1 MCTYEEPTKCPS
13 LNGTECGGHGEC
25 NNLNQCHCDKDW
37 GSDLCVDFGGGGGES
52 YIFNSW
58 VENLVVYSLVE
69 LNSDREI
76 REIKLEV
83 FDNSIFVSL

>member
-52 YIFNSW
+52 YCKIYFCRGWLEIS
-58 VENLVVYSLVE
+58 VDHSLLLELESGREFGKSNLW
-69 LNSDREI
+69 
-76 REIKLEV
+76 
-83 FDNSIFVSL
+83 F